1 MPENVIS
8 NLSTPECQQL
18 LDGHHFGRLAF
29 VDHAEARPLIIPV
42 NYLTR
47 GGKVVFQTDPGAK
60 LTAALG
66 GAPVAFEVDGIQERE
81 RVGWSVV
88 VLGRL
93 QTIDDPAEIDEL
105 RQTPLMPW
113 APVANQHY
121 VRVEPDRLS
130 GRRISIADL
139 PSHWWG

>member
-8 NLSTPECQQL
+8 NLSTRECQQL
-18 LDGHHFGRLAF
+18 LDEHHFGRLAF
-29 VDHAEARPLIIPV
+29 VDQAEARPMIIPV
-42 NYLTR
+42 NYLTH

-66 GAPVAFEVDGIQERE
+66 RTPVAFEVDGIQERE

-88 VLGRL
+88 VLGCL
-93 QTIDDPAEIDEL
+93 EEINDPAVIEEL

-113 APVANQHY
+113 APGAKQHY
-121 VRVEPDRLS
+121 VRVDPDRLS
-130 GRRISIADL
+130 GRRISLADL